1 MAIRNLKDFYA
12 GLVFILFGTAAI
24 VLATYYQIG
33 TAAKMGPGYF
43 PFLLGGVLTIIG
55 IVTSL
60 KSISGREGTGGKLF
74 FRARPVI
81 FVLSSVVLFGM
92 LLRPLGLLLST
103 ITLVI
108 VSSAASDEFRKKEA
122 IFNAFVLLGIV
133 LIIFVFFLRFQIPV
147 WPLFLTGRT

>member
-60 KSISGREGTGGKLF
+60 KSISGRKGTGGKLF

-108 VSSAASDEFRKKEA
+108 VSSAGSDEFRKKEA
-122 IFNAFVLLGIV
+122 LFNAFVLLGII
-133 LIIFVFFLRFQIPV
+133 LIVFVYFLKFQIPV
-147 WPLFLTGRT
+147 WPLFLTGRN

>member
-1 MAIRNLKDFYA
+1 MHIRNLKDFYA
-12 GLVFILFGTAAI
+12 GLVFVFFGSAAI
-24 VLATYYQIG
+24 VLAAFYQIG

-55 IVTSL
+55 IVTSV
-60 KSISGREGTGGKLF
+60 KSISGEKGTRGELF

-81 FVLSSVVLFGM
+81 FVLSSVVLFGL
-92 LLRPLGLLLST
+92 LLRPLGLLVST

-122 IFNAFVLLGIV
+122 IFNAFVLLGII
-133 LIIFVFFLRFQIPV
+133 LIIFVCFLRFQIPV